1 MKKQII
7 TILLALVAVTGQA
20 QEFTPIVED
29 SIDFVIIGTTNLK
42 IDSVMWWQC
51 APYPQGVSKD
61 YYVPVKDG
69 RFRIEGRLPRHIFIQ
84 IGDDEGNDLHFIVEE
99 TPTYINLVTGEEQ
112 VARYNAVSFRFNKES
127 VKSKRQYGEI
137 SQKTSK

>member
-1 MKKQII
+1 MNKKSII

-51 APYPQGVSKD
+51 APYPLG
-61 YYVPVKDG
+61 
-69 RFRIEGRLPRHIFIQ
+69 
-84 IGDDEGNDLHFIVEE
+84 
-99 TPTYINLVTGEEQ
+99 
-112 VARYNAVSFRFNKES
+112 A
-127 VKSKRQYGEI
+127 
-137 SQKTSK
+137 